1 MPLRN
6 LKKRKKRL
14 KRYARLRIRLKT
26 SSKVVATV
34 AGGAMLK
41 DNFMDS
47 SFIGISKTSFN
58 N

>member
-6 LKKRKKRL
+6 LKKWKKRL
-14 KRYARLRIRLKT
+14 RRSARLRIRLKT
-26 SSKVVATV
+26 SSIAVATV

-47 SFIGISKTSFN
+47 SFIGINKLNFV
-58 N
+58 